1 MKIYLIDDD
10 KNILNILKLIIR
22 NQNLGEICGT
32 ATCGID
38 ALDDFSQIHPDIII
52 VDLLMPEID
61 GIALVKKAKS
71 LLPNTAFIMLSQ
83 VNSKDMIAEAYESGV
98 EFYIQKPINSIEV
111 VSVITKVSAS
121 LSAQRTLQQ
130 VQNIFM
136 LQNTDPTTTSA
147 VQETVEKKYITKL
160 KGILQKLGIAGEKGC
175 KDIITIIEYLLEHDL
190 DLEDTTLNQLC
201 SNFTENPK
209 SMEQR
214 IRRTANLGM
223 INLAHLGLED
233 YYNDTFTA
241 YAGTLYNFEQI
252 RREMEHIRG
261 KSFKGGNVKI
271 KSFLNSLIIA
281 CQEA

>member
-22 NQNLGEICGT
+22 NKNLGEICGT

-61 GIALVKKAKS
+61 GIALVKKAKL

-83 VNSKDMIAEAYESGV
+83 VNSKDMIAQAYESGV

-111 VSVITKVSAS
+111 ESVITKVSAS

-136 LQNTDPTTTSA
+136 VQNATPSA
-147 VQETVEKKYITKL
+147 TPEPVEKEYITKL
-160 KGILQKLGIAGEKGC
+160 KNILQKLGIAGEKGC
-175 KDIITIIEYLLEHDL
+175 KDIITLIEYLVEHDVE
-190 DLEDTTLNQLC
+190 LEDTTLNQLC

-233 YYNDTFTA
+233 YYNETFTA

-271 KSFLNSLIIA
+271 KSFLNSLVIA
-281 CQEA
+281 CQEP

>member
-1 MKIYLIDDD
+1 MNIYLIDDD

-61 GIALVKKAKS
+61 GIALVKKAKA

-83 VNSKDMIAEAYESGV
+83 VNSKDMIAQAYESGV

-121 LSAQRTLQQ
+121 LTAQRTLLQ

-136 LQNTDPTTTSA
+136 AQSTPPSTASSA
-147 VQETVEKKYITKL
+147 QETVEKEYMTKL
-160 KGILQKLGIAGEKGC
+160 KSILQKLGIAGEKGC
-175 KDIITIIEYLLEHDL
+175 KDIITIIEYLIEHNLE
-190 DLEDTTLNQLC
+190 LEDTTLNQLC

-233 YYNDTFTA
+233 YYNETFTA

-271 KSFLNSLIIA
+271 KSFLNSLTIA

>member
-136 LQNTDPTTTSA
+136 LQNTAPTTTSA
-147 VQETVEKKYITKL
+147 VQETVEKEYITKL

-175 KDIITIIEYLLEHDL
+175 KDIITIIEYLMEHDL

>member
-136 LQNTDPTTTSA
+136 LQNTAPTTTSA
-147 VQETVEKKYITKL
+147 VQETVEKEYITKL

-175 KDIITIIEYLLEHDL
+175 KDIITIIEYLMEHDL

-241 YAGTLYNFEQI
+241 YTGTLYNFEQI

-281 CQEA
+281 CQEV

>member
-136 LQNTDPTTTSA
+136 LQNTAPTTTSA
-147 VQETVEKKYITKL
+147 VQETVEKEYITKL

>member
-136 LQNTDPTTTSA
+136 LQNTAPTTTSA
-147 VQETVEKKYITKL
+147 VQETVEKEYITKL

-271 KSFLNSLIIA
+271 KAFLNSLIIA

>member
-22 NQNLGEICGT
+22 NTNLGEICGT

-61 GIALVKKAKS
+61 GIALVKKAKL

-83 VNSKDMIAEAYESGV
+83 VNSKDMIAQAYESGV

-111 VSVITKVSAS
+111 ESVITKVSAS

-136 LQNTDPTTTSA
+136 VQNATPSA
-147 VQETVEKKYITKL
+147 TPEPVEKEYITKL
-160 KGILQKLGIAGEKGC
+160 TNILQKLGIAGEKGC
-175 KDIITIIEYLLEHDL
+175 KDIITLIEYLVEHDVE
-190 DLEDTTLNQLC
+190 LEDTTLNQLC

-233 YYNDTFTA
+233 YYNETFTA

-271 KSFLNSLIIA
+271 KSFLNSLVIA
-281 CQEA
+281 CQEP

>member
-22 NQNLGEICGT
+22 DQNLGEICGT

-38 ALDDFSQIHPDIII
+38 ALDDFSQIHPDIVI

-61 GIALVKKAKS
+61 GIALVKKAKL
-71 LLPNTAFIMLSQ
+71 LLPDTAFIMLSQ

-111 VSVITKVSAS
+111 ESVIKKVSSS
-121 LSAQRTLQQ
+121 LSAKRTLQQ

-136 LQNTDPTTTSA
+136 LQNTAPSA
-147 VQETVEKKYITKL
+147 ASATQEPLEKEYITKL
-160 KGILQKLGIAGEKGC
+160 KGILQKLGIAGEKGS
-175 KDIITIIEYLLEHDL
+175 KDIITLIEYLIEHEVELEN
-190 DLEDTTLNQLC
+190 TTLNQLC

-223 INLAHLGLED
+223 INLANLGLED
-233 YYNDTFTA
+233 YYNETFTA

-261 KSFKGGNVKI
+261 KNFKGGNVKI
-271 KSFLNSLIIA
+271 KSFLNSLMIS
-281 CQEA
+281 CQED

>member
-136 LQNTDPTTTSA
+136 LQNTAPTTTSA
-147 VQETVEKKYITKL
+147 VQETVEKEYITKL

-241 YAGTLYNFEQI
+241 YAGTLYNF
-252 RREMEHIRG
+252 
-261 KSFKGGNVKI
+261 
-271 KSFLNSLIIA
+271 
-281 CQEA
+281 

>member
-83 VNSKDMIAEAYESGV
+83 VNSKDMIAQAYESGV

-136 LQNTDPTTTSA
+136 LQNTAPSATSA
-147 VQETVEKKYITKL
+147 VQETAEKEYMTKL

-175 KDIITIIEYLLEHDL
+175 KDIITIIEYLIEHNLE
-190 DLEDTTLNQLC
+190 LEDTTLNQLC

-233 YYNDTFTA
+233 YYNETFTA

-271 KSFLNSLIIA
+271 KSFLNSLTIA

>member
-61 GIALVKKAKS
+61 GIALVKKAKL

-83 VNSKDMIAEAYESGV
+83 VNSKDMIAQAYESGV

-136 LQNTDPTTTSA
+136 LQNTPPSA
-147 VQETVEKKYITKL
+147 TQETVEKEYITKL

-175 KDIITIIEYLLEHDL
+175 KDIITIIEYLIEHDL
-190 DLEDTTLNQLC
+190 ELEDTTLNQLC
-201 SNFTENPK
+201 SNFTKNPK

-233 YYNDTFTA
+233 YYNETFTA

>member
-22 NQNLGEICGT
+22 NKNLGEICGT

-61 GIALVKKAKS
+61 GIALVKKAKL

-83 VNSKDMIAEAYESGV
+83 VNSKDMIAQAYESGV

-111 VSVITKVSAS
+111 ESVITKVSAS
-121 LSAQRTLQQ
+121 LSAQRTLRQ

-136 LQNTDPTTTSA
+136 VQNATPSA
-147 VQETVEKKYITKL
+147 TPEPVEKEYITKL
-160 KGILQKLGIAGEKGC
+160 KNILQKLGIAGEKGC
-175 KDIITIIEYLLEHDL
+175 KDIITLIEYLVEHDVE
-190 DLEDTTLNQLC
+190 LEDTTLNQLC

-233 YYNDTFTA
+233 YYNETFTA

-271 KSFLNSLIIA
+271 KSFLNSLVIA
-281 CQEA
+281 CQES

>member
-136 LQNTDPTTTSA
+136 LQNTAPTTTSA
-147 VQETVEKKYITKL
+147 VQETVEKEYMTKL

-175 KDIITIIEYLLEHDL
+175 KDIITIIEYLMEHDL

-233 YYNDTFTA
+233 YYNETFTA

>member
-136 LQNTDPTTTSA
+136 LQNTAPTTTSA
-147 VQETVEKKYITKL
+147 VQETVEKEYITKL

-223 INLAHLGLED
+223 IDLAHLGLED

>member
-136 LQNTDPTTTSA
+136 LQNTAPTTTSA
-147 VQETVEKKYITKL
+147 VQETVEKEYITKL

-201 SNFTENPK
+201 SNFTETPK

>member
-22 NQNLGEICGT
+22 NKNLGEICGT

-61 GIALVKKAKS
+61 GIALVKKAKL

-83 VNSKDMIAEAYESGV
+83 VNSKDMIAQAYESGV

-111 VSVITKVSAS
+111 ESVITKVSAS

-136 LQNTDPTTTSA
+136 VQNATPSA
-147 VQETVEKKYITKL
+147 TPEPVEKEYITKL
-160 KGILQKLGIAGEKGC
+160 KNILQKLGIAGEKGC
-175 KDIITIIEYLLEHDL
+175 KDIITLIEYLVEHDVE
-190 DLEDTTLNQLC
+190 LEDTTLNQLC

-233 YYNDTFTA
+233 YYNETFTA

-271 KSFLNSLIIA
+271 KSFLNSLLIA
-281 CQEA
+281 CQEP

>member
-22 NQNLGEICGT
+22 DRQLGEICGT

-38 ALDDFSQIHPDIII
+38 ALDDFSLIRPDIVI
-52 VDLLMPEID
+52 VDLLMSEID
-61 GIALVKKAKS
+61 GIALVKKSKP
-71 LLPNTAFIMLSQ
+71 LLPDTAFIMLSQ
-83 VNSKDMIAEAYESGV
+83 VSSKDMISEAYTNGV

-111 VSVITKVSAS
+111 ESVIKKVSAS

-130 VQNIFM
+130 VQSIFTA
-136 LQNTDPTTTSA
+136 QNAAPAA
-147 VQETVEKKYITKL
+147 VPDSVEKEYIVKL
-160 KGILQKLGIAGEKGC
+160 KNILQKLGIASEKGS
-175 KDIITIIEYLLEHDL
+175 KDIVTLIEYIIEHKIEV
-190 DLEDTTLNQLC
+190 ENTTLNQLC

-214 IRRTANLGM
+214 IRRTANIGM
-223 INLAHLGLED
+223 INLANLGLED
-233 YYNDTFTA
+233 YYNEIFTA

-281 CQEA
+281 CKED

>member
-22 NQNLGEICGT
+22 DRGLGEICGT
-32 ATCGID
+32 STCGID
-38 ALDDFSQIHPDIII
+38 ALDDFSQIHPDIVI

-71 LLPNTAFIMLSQ
+71 ILPDTAFIMLSQ

-98 EFYIQKPINSIEV
+98 EFYIQKPVNSIEV
-111 VSVITKVSAS
+111 ESVIKKVSTS
-121 LSAQRTLQQ
+121 LTAQRTLQQ

-136 LQNTDPTTTSA
+136 VQNAAAPTT
-147 VQETVEKKYITKL
+147 QEPAEKEYITRL
-160 KGILQKLGIAGEKGC
+160 KGILQKLGIAGEKGS
-175 KDIITIIEYLLEHDL
+175 KDIITLTEYLIEHDIE
-190 DLEDTTLNQLC
+190 LENTTLNDLC
-201 SNFTENPK
+201 SKFTENPK

-214 IRRTANLGM
+214 IRRTASLGM
-223 INLAHLGLED
+223 THLANLGLED
-233 YYNDTFTA
+233 YYNETFTA

-252 RREMEHIRG
+252 RREMEYIRG

-271 KSFLNSLIIA
+271 KSFLNSLLIA
-281 CQEA
+281 CQEP

>member
-1 MKIYLIDDD
+1 
-10 KNILNILKLIIR
+10 
-22 NQNLGEICGT
+22 
-32 ATCGID
+32 
-38 ALDDFSQIHPDIII
+38 
-52 VDLLMPEID
+52 MPEID
-61 GIALVKKAKS
+61 GIALVKKAKL

-83 VNSKDMIAEAYESGV
+83 VNSKDMIAQAYESGV

-111 VSVITKVSAS
+111 ESVITKVSAS

-136 LQNTDPTTTSA
+136 VQNATPSA
-147 VQETVEKKYITKL
+147 TPEPVEKEYITKL
-160 KGILQKLGIAGEKGC
+160 KNILQKLGIAGEKGC
-175 KDIITIIEYLLEHDL
+175 KDIITLIEYLVEHDVE
-190 DLEDTTLNQLC
+190 LEDTTLNQLC

-214 IRRTANLGM
+214 IRRAANLGM

>member
-22 NQNLGEICGT
+22 DRGLGEICGT
-32 ATCGID
+32 STCGID
-38 ALDDFSQIHPDIII
+38 ALDDFSQIHPDIVI

-61 GIALVKKAKS
+61 GIALVKKAKTI
-71 LLPNTAFIMLSQ
+71 LPDTAFIMLSQ
-83 VNSKDMIAEAYESGV
+83 VNSKDMIAEAYESGI

-111 VSVITKVSAS
+111 ESVIKKVSTS
-121 LSAQRTLQQ
+121 LTAQRTLQQ

-136 LQNTDPTTTSA
+136 VQNSAPSTTFSA
-147 VQETVEKKYITKL
+147 QESAEKEYITKL
-160 KGILQKLGIAGEKGC
+160 KSILQKLGIASERGS
-175 KDIITIIEYLLEHDL
+175 KDIITLIEYLIEHNIE
-190 DLEDTTLNQLC
+190 LEDMTLNDLC
-201 SNFTENPK
+201 SKFTENPK

-214 IRRTANLGM
+214 IRRTASLGM
-223 INLAHLGLED
+223 TNLANLGLED
-233 YYNDTFTA
+233 YYNEIFTA

-252 RREMEHIRG
+252 RREMEYIRG